1 MGKVISVANQKGG
14 VGKTTTTV
22 NLSTI
27 LASIVAIAVA
37 ISVHE
42 FGHAYSAHLLGDDTA
57 KMYGRMTLNPAKH
70 LDAMGLIAM
79 LIVHIGWAKPVPVNP
94 NNFKNYK
101 VGNIIVSLAG
111 VTANIITAII
121 CILINKEINMYAIN
135 LIAQYVI
142 MYNVGFAAFNLL
154 PIPPLDGWGIISS
167 FIPYKYNEIVYKYES
182 MSSIIFLVLIITG
195 AYSIF
200 VSPIINVIWNILYLF
215 I

>member
-1 MGKVISVANQKGG
+1 MY
-14 VGKTTTTV
+14 
-22 NLSTI
+22 NLSII
-27 LASIVAIAVA
+27 LASMVAIAVA

-70 LDAMGLIAM
+70 LDIMGLIAM

-101 VGNIIVSLAG
+101 VGNVIVSLAG

-121 CILINKEINMYAIN
+121 CVLINKSVNMFAIN

-142 MYNVGFAAFNLL
+142 VYNVGFAAFNLL
-154 PIPPLDGWGIISS
+154 PLPPLDGWGVISS
-167 FIPYKYNEIVYKYES
+167 FIPYKYNEIAYKYES
-182 MSSIIFLVLIITG
+182 MSSIIFHLNYLLNYINKYNISQITFLIGDTK
-195 AYSIF
+195 
-200 VSPIINVIWNILYLF
+200 ILYA
-215 I
+215 

>member
-1 MGKVISVANQKGG
+1 MYMLSNILVQI
-14 VGKTTTTV
+14 VG
-22 NLSTI
+22 
-27 LASIVAIAVA
+27 IAVA

-70 LDAMGLIAM
+70 LDIMGLIAM

-101 VGNIIVSLAG
+101 VGNVIVSLAG
-111 VTANIITAII
+111 VTANIIISII
-121 CILINKEINMYAIN
+121 CVIIKKHVNMYAITE
-135 LIAQYVI
+135 ITSAI
-142 MYNVGFAAFNLL
+142 IIYNVSFAAFNLL
-154 PIPPLDGWGIISS
+154 PIPPLDGWGVISS
-167 FIPYKYNEIVYKYES
+167 FIPYKYNEIAYKYES

-200 VSPIINVIWNILYLF
+200 ISPIINVIWDILYLF
-215 I
+215 M

>member
-1 MGKVISVANQKGG
+1 MY
-14 VGKTTTTV
+14 

-27 LASIVAIAVA
+27 LASMVAIAVA

-70 LDAMGLIAM
+70 LDIMGLIAM

-101 VGNIIVSLAG
+101 VGNVIVSLAG
-111 VTANIITAII
+111 VTAIIITAII
-121 CILINKEINMYAIN
+121 CVLINKYVNMFAIN

-142 MYNVGFAAFNLL
+142 VYNVGFAAFNLL
-154 PIPPLDGWGIISS
+154 PLPPLDGWGVISS
-167 FIPYKYNEIVYKYES
+167 FIPYKYNEIAYKYES
-182 MSSIIFLVLIITG
+182 MSSIIFLVLIFTG

-200 VSPIINVIWNILYLF
+200 VSPIINIIWNIVYLF
-215 I
+215 V

>member
-1 MGKVISVANQKGG
+1 MYILSNILVQI
-14 VGKTTTTV
+14 VG
-22 NLSTI
+22 
-27 LASIVAIAVA
+27 IAVA

-70 LDAMGLIAM
+70 LDIMGLIAM

-101 VGNIIVSLAG
+101 VGNVIVSLAG
-111 VTANIITAII
+111 VTANIIISII
-121 CILINKEINMYAIN
+121 CVIIKKHVNMYAITE
-135 LIAQYVI
+135 ITSAI
-142 MYNVGFAAFNLL
+142 IIYNVSFAAFNLL
-154 PIPPLDGWGIISS
+154 PIPPLDGWGVISS
-167 FIPYKYNEIVYKYES
+167 FIPYKYNEIAYKYES

-200 VSPIINVIWNILYLF
+200 VSPIINVIWDILYLF
-215 I
+215 A

>member
-1 MGKVISVANQKGG
+1 MY
-14 VGKTTTTV
+14 

-27 LASIVAIAVA
+27 LASMVAIAVA

-70 LDAMGLIAM
+70 LDIMGLIAM

-94 NNFKNYK
+94 NNFKNYQ
-101 VGNIIVSLAG
+101 VGNVIVSLAG
-111 VTANIITAII
+111 VTANIIISII
-121 CILINKEINMYAIN
+121 CVIIKKHVNMYAITE
-135 LIAQYVI
+135 ITSAI
-142 MYNVGFAAFNLL
+142 IIYNVSFAAFNLL
-154 PIPPLDGWGIISS
+154 PIPPLDGWGVISS
-167 FIPYKYNEIVYKYES
+167 FIPYKYNEIAYKYES

-200 VSPIINVIWNILYLF
+200 VSPIINVIWDILYLF
-215 I
+215 M

>member
-1 MGKVISVANQKGG
+1 MY
-14 VGKTTTTV
+14 

-27 LASIVAIAVA
+27 LVSMVAIAVA

-70 LDAMGLIAM
+70 LDIMGLIAM

-101 VGNIIVSLAG
+101 VGNVIVSLAG

-121 CILINKEINMYAIN
+121 CVLINKYVNMFAIN

-142 MYNVGFAAFNLL
+142 VYNVGFAAFNLL
-154 PIPPLDGWGIISS
+154 PLPPLDGWGVISS
-167 FIPYKYNEIVYKYES
+167 FIPYKYNEIAYKYES

-200 VSPIINVIWNILYLF
+200 ISPIINVIWDILYLF
-215 I
+215 M

>member
-1 MGKVISVANQKGG
+1 MYILSNILVQI
-14 VGKTTTTV
+14 VG
-22 NLSTI
+22 
-27 LASIVAIAVA
+27 IAVA

-70 LDAMGLIAM
+70 LDIMGLIAM

-101 VGNIIVSLAG
+101 VGNVIVSLAG
-111 VTANIITAII
+111 VTANIIISII
-121 CILINKEINMYAIN
+121 CVIIKKHVNMYAITK
-135 LIAQYVI
+135 ITSAI
-142 MYNVGFAAFNLL
+142 IIYNVSFAAFNLL
-154 PIPPLDGWGIISS
+154 PIPPLDGWGVISS
-167 FIPYKYNEIVYKYES
+167 FIPYKYNEIAYKYES

-200 VSPIINVIWNILYLF
+200 VSPIINVIWDILYLF
-215 I
+215 M

>member
-1 MGKVISVANQKGG
+1 MY
-14 VGKTTTTV
+14 

-70 LDAMGLIAM
+70 IDIMGLIAM

-121 CILINKEINMYAIN
+121 CVFINKYVNMFAIN
-135 LIAQYVI
+135 LIAQYV
-142 MYNVGFAAFNLL
+142 MVYNVGFAAFNLL
-154 PIPPLDGWGIISS
+154 PLPPLDGWGLISS

-182 MSSIIFLVLIITG
+182 MSSIIFLVLIFTG

-200 VSPIINVIWNILYLF
+200 VSPIINIIWNIVYLF
-215 I
+215 V

>member
-1 MGKVISVANQKGG
+1 MYILSNILVQI
-14 VGKTTTTV
+14 VG
-22 NLSTI
+22 
-27 LASIVAIAVA
+27 IAVA

-70 LDAMGLIAM
+70 LDIMGLIAM

-101 VGNIIVSLAG
+101 VGNVIVSLAG
-111 VTANIITAII
+111 VTANIIISII
-121 CILINKEINMYAIN
+121 CVIIKKHVNMYAITE
-135 LIAQYVI
+135 ITSAI
-142 MYNVGFAAFNLL
+142 IIFNVSFAAFNLL
-154 PIPPLDGWGIISS
+154 PIPPLDGWGVISS
-167 FIPYKYNEIVYKYES
+167 FIPYKYNEIAYKYES

-200 VSPIINVIWNILYLF
+200 ISPIINVIWDILYLF
-215 I
+215 M

>member
-1 MGKVISVANQKGG
+1 MYILSNILVQI
-14 VGKTTTTV
+14 VG
-22 NLSTI
+22 
-27 LASIVAIAVA
+27 IAVA

-70 LDAMGLIAM
+70 LDIMGLIAM

-101 VGNIIVSLAG
+101 VGNVIVSLAG
-111 VTANIITAII
+111 VTANIIISII
-121 CILINKEINMYAIN
+121 CVIIKKHVNMYAITE
-135 LIAQYVI
+135 ITSAI
-142 MYNVGFAAFNLL
+142 IIYNVSFAAFNLL
-154 PIPPLDGWGIISS
+154 PIPPLDGWGVISS
-167 FIPYKYNEIVYKYES
+167 FIPYKYNEIAYKYES

-200 VSPIINVIWNILYLF
+200 IFPIINVIWDILYLF
-215 I
+215 M

>member
-1 MGKVISVANQKGG
+1 MYILSNILVQI
-14 VGKTTTTV
+14 VG
-22 NLSTI
+22 
-27 LASIVAIAVA
+27 IAVA

-70 LDAMGLIAM
+70 LDIMGLIAM

-101 VGNIIVSLAG
+101 VGNVIVSLAG
-111 VTANIITAII
+111 VTANIIISII
-121 CILINKEINMYAIN
+121 CVIIKKHVNMYAITE
-135 LIAQYVI
+135 ITSAI
-142 MYNVGFAAFNLL
+142 IIYNVSFAAFNLL
-154 PIPPLDGWGIISS
+154 PIPPLDGWGVISS
-167 FIPYKYNEIVYKYES
+167 FIPYKYNEIAYKYVS

-200 VSPIINVIWNILYLF
+200 ISPIINVIWDILYLF
-215 I
+215 M

>member
-1 MGKVISVANQKGG
+1 MY
-14 VGKTTTTV
+14 

-27 LASIVAIAVA
+27 LASMVAIAVA

-70 LDAMGLIAM
+70 LDIMGLIAM

-101 VGNIIVSLAG
+101 VGNVIVSLAG
-111 VTANIITAII
+111 VTANIIISII
-121 CILINKEINMYAIN
+121 CVIIKKHVNMYAITE
-135 LIAQYVI
+135 ITSAI
-142 MYNVGFAAFNLL
+142 IIYNVSFAAFNLL
-154 PIPPLDGWGIISS
+154 PIPPLDGWGVISS
-167 FIPYKYNEIVYKYES
+167 FIPYKYNEIAYKYES

-200 VSPIINVIWNILYLF
+200 VSPIINVIWDILYLF
-215 I
+215 M

>member
-1 MGKVISVANQKGG
+1 MYILSNILVQI
-14 VGKTTTTV
+14 VG
-22 NLSTI
+22 
-27 LASIVAIAVA
+27 IAVA

-70 LDAMGLIAM
+70 LDIMGLIAM

-101 VGNIIVSLAG
+101 VGNVIVSLAG
-111 VTANIITAII
+111 VTANIIISIICVIIKKHVNMYEITEITSAII
-121 CILINKEINMYAIN
+121 I
-135 LIAQYVI
+135 
-142 MYNVGFAAFNLL
+142 YNVSFAAFNLL
-154 PIPPLDGWGIISS
+154 PIPPLDGWGVISS
-167 FIPYKYNEIVYKYES
+167 FIPYKYNEIAYKYES

-200 VSPIINVIWNILYLF
+200 ISPIINVIWDILYLF
-215 I
+215 M

>member
-1 MGKVISVANQKGG
+1 MY
-14 VGKTTTTV
+14 

-27 LASIVAIAVA
+27 LASMVAIAVA

-101 VGNIIVSLAG
+101 VGNVIVSLAG

-154 PIPPLDGWGIISS
+154 PIPPLDGWGVISS

-200 VSPIINVIWNILYLF
+200 VSPIINVIWDILYLF

>member
-1 MGKVISVANQKGG
+1 MYILSNILVQI
-14 VGKTTTTV
+14 VG
-22 NLSTI
+22 
-27 LASIVAIAVA
+27 IAVA

-70 LDAMGLIAM
+70 LDIMGLIAM

-101 VGNIIVSLAG
+101 VGN
-111 VTANIITAII
+111 
-121 CILINKEINMYAIN
+121 
-135 LIAQYVI
+135 
-142 MYNVGFAAFNLL
+142 LL
-154 PIPPLDGWGIISS
+154 PIPPLDGWGVISS
-167 FIPYKYNEIVYKYES
+167 FIPYKYNEIAYKYES

-200 VSPIINVIWNILYLF
+200 ISPIINVIWDILYLF
-215 I
+215 M

>member
-1 MGKVISVANQKGG
+1 MYILSNILVQI
-14 VGKTTTTV
+14 VG
-22 NLSTI
+22 
-27 LASIVAIAVA
+27 IAVA

-70 LDAMGLIAM
+70 LDIMGLIAM

-101 VGNIIVSLAG
+101 VGNVIVSLAG
-111 VTANIITAII
+111 VTANIIISII
-121 CILINKEINMYAIN
+121 CVIIKKHVNMYAITE
-135 LIAQYVI
+135 ITSAI
-142 MYNVGFAAFNLL
+142 IIYNVSFAAFNLL
-154 PIPPLDGWGIISS
+154 PIPPLVGWGVISS
-167 FIPYKYNEIVYKYES
+167 FIPYKYNEIAYKYES

-200 VSPIINVIWNILYLF
+200 ISPIINVIWDILYLF
-215 I
+215 M

>member
-1 MGKVISVANQKGG
+1 MYILSNILVEI
-14 VGKTTTTV
+14 VG
-22 NLSTI
+22 
-27 LASIVAIAVA
+27 IAVA

-70 LDAMGLIAM
+70 LDIMGLIAM

-101 VGNIIVSLAG
+101 VGNVIVSLAG
-111 VTANIITAII
+111 VTANIIISII
-121 CILINKEINMYAIN
+121 CVIIKKHVNMYAITE
-135 LIAQYVI
+135 ITSAI
-142 MYNVGFAAFNLL
+142 IIYNVSFAAFNLL
-154 PIPPLDGWGIISS
+154 PIPPLDGWGVISS
-167 FIPYKYNEIVYKYES
+167 FIPYKYNEIAYKYES

-200 VSPIINVIWNILYLF
+200 ISPIINVIWDILYLF
-215 I
+215 M

>member
-1 MGKVISVANQKGG
+1 MYILSNILVQI
-14 VGKTTTTV
+14 VG
-22 NLSTI
+22 
-27 LASIVAIAVA
+27 IAVA

-70 LDAMGLIAM
+70 LDIMGLIAM
-79 LIVHIGWAKPVPVNP
+79 VIFHIGWAKPVPVNP

-101 VGNIIVSLAG
+101 VGNTIVSLAG

-121 CILINKEINMYAIN
+121 CILINKYVNMYAIN

-142 MYNVGFAAFNLL
+142 VYNVGFAAFNLL
-154 PIPPLDGWGIISS
+154 PIPPLDGWGVISS
-167 FIPYKYNEIVYKYES
+167 FIPYKYNELVYKYES

-195 AYSIF
+195 AYSLF
-200 VSPIINVIWNILYLF
+200 VSPIINVIWKILYLF
-215 I
+215 M

>member
-1 MGKVISVANQKGG
+1 MYI
-14 VGKTTTTV
+14 
-22 NLSTI
+22 LSNI
-27 LASIVAIAVA
+27 LVQIVAIAVA

-70 LDAMGLIAM
+70 LDIMGLIAM

-101 VGNIIVSLAG
+101 VGNVIVSLAG
-111 VTANIITAII
+111 VTANIIISII
-121 CILINKEINMYAIN
+121 CVIIKKHVNMYAITE
-135 LIAQYVI
+135 ITSAI
-142 MYNVGFAAFNLL
+142 IIYNVSFAAFNLL
-154 PIPPLDGWGIISS
+154 PIPPLDGWGVISS
-167 FIPYKYNEIVYKYES
+167 FIPYKYNEIAYKYES

-200 VSPIINVIWNILYLF
+200 VSPIINVIWDILYLF
-215 I
+215 M

>member
-1 MGKVISVANQKGG
+1 MYILSNILVQI
-14 VGKTTTTV
+14 VG
-22 NLSTI
+22 
-27 LASIVAIAVA
+27 IAVA

-57 KMYGRMTLNPAKH
+57 KIYGRMTLNPAKH
-70 LDAMGLIAM
+70 LDIMGLIAM

-101 VGNIIVSLAG
+101 VGNVIVSLAG

-121 CILINKEINMYAIN
+121 CVLINKYVNMFAIN

-142 MYNVGFAAFNLL
+142 VYNVGFAAFNLL
-154 PIPPLDGWGIISS
+154 PLPPLDGWGVISS
-167 FIPYKYNEIVYKYES
+167 FIPYKYNEIAYKYES

-200 VSPIINVIWNILYLF
+200 ISPIINVIWDILYLF
-215 I
+215 M